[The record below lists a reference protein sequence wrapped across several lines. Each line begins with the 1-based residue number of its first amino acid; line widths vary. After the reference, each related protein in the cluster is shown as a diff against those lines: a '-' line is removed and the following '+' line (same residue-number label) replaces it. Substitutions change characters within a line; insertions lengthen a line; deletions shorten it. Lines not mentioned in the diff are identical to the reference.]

1 MGECYEPFFAFGC
14 SAMELAEKFKQ
25 LGMVLKGNWGDS
37 DLEERN
43 DQESHLEKENEIEI
57 EDEIEFLQEQ
67 LERTETQ
74 FRRYSD
80 FDLKKYGYLEK

>member
-1 MGECYEPFFAFGC
+1 MGECYDFSAFGC
-14 SAMELAEKFKQ
+14 STAEFAEKIKQ

-43 DQESHLEKENEIEI
+43 DQESHLEIENEI
-57 EDEIEFLQEQ
+57 EDEIEFLQKQ

-80 FDLKKYGYLEK
+80 FDLDIYKNDFKN

>member
-1 MGECYEPFFAFGC
+1 MGECYDFSAFGC
-14 SAMELAEKFKQ
+14 STVEFAEKIKQ
-25 LGMVLKGNWGDS
+25 LGELFKENWGDS

-43 DQESHLEKENEIEI
+43 DQESHLEIENEI

-67 LERTETQ
+67 LDQTETQ

>member
-25 LGMVLKGNWGDS
+25 LGMVLKGNQGDS

-43 DQESHLEKENEIEI
+43 DQESHLEKEDKIEN
-57 EDEIEFLQEQ
+57 EIEFLQEQ
-67 LERTETQ
+67 LEQTETQ

>member
-1 MGECYEPFFAFGC
+1 MSFF
-14 SAMELAEKFKQ
+14 L
-25 LGMVLKGNWGDS
+25 LLVVVLWNWRRSLNSWGWCLKETGGDS

-43 DQESHLEKENEIEI
+43 DQESHLEIENEI

-67 LERTETQ
+67 LEQTETQ

-80 FDLKKYGYLEK
+80 FDLKKYEYLEK

>member
-1 MGECYEPFFAFGC
+1 MGESYDFSAFGC
-14 SAMELAEKFKQ
+14 STMEFVEKIKQ
-25 LGMVLKGNWGDS
+25 LGMVLKGNWVDS

-43 DQESHLEKENEIEI
+43 DQESHLEIENEI

-67 LERTETQ
+67 LEQTETQ

-80 FDLKKYGYLEK
+80 FDLKKYEYLEK